1 MERPDGGPKA
11 TEEKEGTKP
20 VHADP
25 SAVRQEAAAA
35 VSASTTTER
44 SDLVRIPVAN
54 TFCLKTNLQLNWDKK
69 NLNW

>member
-11 TEEKEGTKP
+11 TEEKRGTKP

-35 VSASTTTER
+35 VIPSTTTER

-54 TFCLKTNLQLNWDKK
+54 TFCLKTNLQLG
-69 NLNW
+69 